1 MTTTACRA
9 HSIESARV
17 AQTKKQ
23 DLIRRS
29 VELVGMAQ
37 LAERIDSP
45 RPLIE
50 AWMKLAGVLTE
61 LANQR

>member
-1 MTTTACRA
+1 M
-9 HSIESARV
+9 

-23 DLIRRS
+23 ELIRRS
-29 VELVGMAQ
+29 VELVGMEQ

-45 RPLIE
+45 QPLIE
-50 AWMKLAGVLTE
+50 AWIQGAATMPDRTLVKLAGVLTE